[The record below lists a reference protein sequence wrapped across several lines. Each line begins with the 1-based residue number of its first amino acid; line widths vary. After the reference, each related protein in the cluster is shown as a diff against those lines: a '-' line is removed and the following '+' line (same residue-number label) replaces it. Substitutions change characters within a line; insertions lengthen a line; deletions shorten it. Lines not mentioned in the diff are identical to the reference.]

1 MFRMMRHHRL
11 PRWQPVPIA
20 RALSVRRV
28 LCAVAIALP
37 VAGQLSAAV
46 AGLRAGL
53 LGGVALRGERTRG
66 LRRDEKK
73 EAQQHDGSREGSL
86 HRSIRPPC

>member
-28 LCAVAIALP
+28 QRAVAIALP

-53 LGGVALRGERTRG
+53 LGGVAFRGERTHG
-66 LRRDEKK
+66 LRRNDEK
-73 EAQQHDGSREGSL
+73 EAHPHDGF
-86 HRSIRPPC
+86 